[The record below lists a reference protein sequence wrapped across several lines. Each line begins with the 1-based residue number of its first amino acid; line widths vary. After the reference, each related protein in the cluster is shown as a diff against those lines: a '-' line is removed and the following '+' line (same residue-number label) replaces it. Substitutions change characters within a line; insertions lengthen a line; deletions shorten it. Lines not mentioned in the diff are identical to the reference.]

1 MQGEEY
7 LNIAFVSIEF
17 PPRIFGG
24 LGTYV
29 TSISA
34 KFVETGHMVWI
45 FTPNNSGELPSK
57 EAVNNIEIYRPQSVS
72 CVDTFRHFTSPET
85 LNRWGEG
92 GIDFLCDLL
101 SYNHLSAYLLEDL
114 IDKNPIDIC
123 IAHDWLGLPAALSVK
138 KDTGIPTIYHIHSTE
153 AGRSLGSP
161 NPQLVSYELLGIH
174 LVDAVITVSHAMKD
188 ELITMGADP
197 KKIHVCYNGID
208 AGTFDPSVIEKRRL
222 SLIREQYSLTPDDA
236 VILFLGRLEPV
247 KGADKLVQAMPRV
260 IESNPNARLVMVG
273 SGTQEGL
280 IRDMITQYHIEDQV
294 FVNTGFLD
302 DVSKIHHY
310 AMADVCVFPSL
321 YEPFGIVALE
331 AMAMER
337 PIVVGARGVSG
348 LREIV
353 VPPSSNRPTG
363 MHVNPSDPEDIAWG
377 INTVLSDPEA
387 AKIWGQNGRKRVLD
401 TFTWDIIGANTI
413 NIYEGTINV

>member
-1 MQGEEY
+1 
-7 LNIAFVSIEF
+7 LNIAFVSTEF

-34 KFVETGHMVWI
+34 KFVEMGQKVWI
-45 FTPNNSGELPSK
+45 FTPNDVNELPSK
-57 EAVNNIEIYRPQSVS
+57 ETVNTIEIHRPQSVS
-72 CVDTFRHFTSPET
+72 CVDTFGHFVSAET
-85 LNRWGEG
+85 FKVWGEG

-101 SYNHLSAYLLEDL
+101 SYNHISAYLLEDL
-114 IDKNPIDIC
+114 IDRTRMDIC
-123 IAHDWLGLPAALSVK
+123 IAQDWLGLPAALSVK
-138 KDTGIPTIYHIHSTE
+138 RDTGIPTIYHIHSTE
-153 AGRSLGSP
+153 TGRSLGSP
-161 NPQLVSYELLGIH
+161 NPQLVSYELLGIR
-174 LVDAVITVSHAMKD
+174 LSDAVITVSHAMKD

-197 KKIHVCYNGID
+197 KNIHVCYNGID
-208 AGTFDPSVIEKRRL
+208 AGTFDPSIIDERRV
-222 SLIREQYSLTPDDA
+222 SLIREQYNITPDDP

-247 KGADKLVQAMPRV
+247 KGADKLVHAMPQV

-280 IRDMITQYHIEDQV
+280 IKDIISQYHIEDHV
-294 FVNTGFLD
+294 FIKSGFLND
-302 DVSKIHHY
+302 ILKIHHY

-331 AMAMER
+331 AMAMEK

-353 VPPSSNRPTG
+353 VPPSSDRPTG
-363 MHVNPSDPEDIAWG
+363 MHVNPYDPGDISWG
-377 INTVLSDPEA
+377 INTVLSDPGS
-387 AKIWGQNGRKRVLD
+387 AKIWGKNGRKRVLD
-401 TFTWDIIGANTI
+401 TFTWDIIGTETL
-413 NIYEGTINV
+413 NIYEGIINV